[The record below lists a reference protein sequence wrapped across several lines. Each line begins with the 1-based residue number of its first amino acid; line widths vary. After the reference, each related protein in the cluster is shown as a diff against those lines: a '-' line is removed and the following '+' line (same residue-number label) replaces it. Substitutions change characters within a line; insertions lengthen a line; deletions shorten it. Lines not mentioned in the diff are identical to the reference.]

1 MGAAAKFHVLRVLDL
16 VPEYFFASRTDKGEM
31 ARGIEYQD
39 EIGKAIDEAAG
50 KFLLLV
56 ESALHLAALGDVH
69 ERALIAHYAAG
80 IVANGSSGIQA
91 HDGPAVLPDQ
101 GNLPALDH
109 RLTLDLFLDDLS
121 LCLVD
126 KDFRNPPFQ

>member
-1 MGAAAKFHVLRVLDL
+1 MGAAAKSHLLRVLDL

-56 ESALHLAALGDVH
+56 KSALHLAALGDVH

-80 IVANGSSGIQA
+80 IVAHGTGRSHA
-91 HDGPAVLPDQ
+91 HAVIAVLAHQDE
-101 GNLPALDH
+101 LPALDH
-109 RLTLDLFLDDLS
+109 RLTVDLG
-121 LCLVD
+121 
-126 KDFRNPPFQ
+126 